1 MNPCHFDVLHALTIK
16 GMAQPGALA
25 VTAGQGQDDVL
36 CELDRLRQDGYA
48 VHLER
53 RGSWR
58 VTPEGRDRHAELLAD
73 DTPAPARDRLHPA
86 YDRFLP
92 LNQRFKG
99 LCTRW
104 QVRGGAPND
113 HTDSDHD
120 AAVIAELSELHAEAE
135 PVLGELAEVR
145 DRFARYGE
153 RLTGALSRLRAG
165 EANAFTGVLCDSYH
179 DVWMELHRDLL
190 LSLRLDRSEEEARQA
205 SAGVGR

>member
-1 MNPCHFDVLHALTIK
+1 MNLCHFDVLHALTIK

-25 VTAGQGQDDVL
+25 LTAGQDQDDVL
-36 CELDRLRQDGYA
+36 RELDRLRQDGYA

-58 VTPEGRDRHAELLAD
+58 VTPQGRDRHAELLAD
-73 DTPAPARDRLHPA
+73 DTPAPARDRLYPA

-92 LNQRFKG
+92 LNHQFKG

-113 HTDSDHD
+113 HTDPGHD
-120 AAVIAELSELHAEAE
+120 AAVIAQLGELHAEAE
-135 PVLGELAEVR
+135 PVVGDLAGVR

-153 RLTGALSRLRAG
+153 RLDRALGRLHAG
-165 EANAFTGVLCDSYH
+165 EVNAFTGVLCDSYH
-179 DVWMELHRDLL
+179 DIWMELHRDLL
-190 LSLRLDRSEEEARQA
+190 LSLKLDRAEEEARQA